1 MCVRKR
7 HPNLWHRFTTVALP
21 LCLLVAVQ
29 TGNAAGELT
38 LDDYYSAALQRS
50 EVVASQSESIHQAE
64 ERYQQ
69 ATSSLLPT
77 VNGVASYL
85 WQEPLPTATPSTS
98 TSLLSHQP
106 LAKLTATQPLF
117 RGFREFAALRQ
128 TRALVGA
135 QNEDY
140 QQARVQ
146 LFKDVAQNFYS
157 VLSIEQDLKNVDE
170 EIRQNLEREKEIQ
183 DRVRIGRSRSS
194 ELLTVQATVSTL
206 RAQVEQLQGQLRV
219 AREAFVFLSG
229 LESTTALQDSESMP
243 AEKESLEAALYRLPL
258 RPDIRASQ
266 KRLTAAQEGV
276 AVARGAH
283 LPSIDLNGNY
293 YLDRPGVLK
302 DVDWDVQV
310 ALTIPIYA
318 GGLLQSKT
326 REAVSQRSQ
335 VELSVSQLA
344 RQAEQ
349 EIRSL
354 HQGLQFDQSQ
364 LEALEKATE
373 AARKNYEAQRHDYR
387 LGLVTNLDVLQALTA
402 YQENQRALDRA
413 RYNTKLDF
421 ARLQA
426 ATALRPVASSGTAP

>member
-1 MCVRKR
+1 MIAV
-7 HPNLWHRFTTVALP
+7 LP
-21 LCLLVAVQ
+21 MCLLAAAQ
-29 TGNAAGELT
+29 TGNAAGALT
-38 LDDYYSAALQRS
+38 LDDYYAAALRRS
-50 EVVASQSESIHQAE
+50 EVVASQTELIRQAE

-85 WQEPLPTATPSTS
+85 WQEPLPTAAPSTS
-98 TSLLSHQP
+98 TSLLSRQP

-146 LFKDVAQNFYS
+146 LFKDVAQNFYN
-157 VLSIEQDLKNVDE
+157 VLSIEQDLKNLDE
-170 EIRQNLEREKEIQ
+170 QIRQNLDREKEIQ
-183 DRVRIGRSRSS
+183 DRVRIGRSRVS
-194 ELLTVQATVSTL
+194 ELLNVQTTVGTL
-206 RAQVEQLQGQLRV
+206 RAQVEQLRGQLRV
-219 AREAFVFLSG
+219 AREAFAFLSG
-229 LESTTALQDSESMP
+229 LESATPLHDSEPIP
-243 AEKESLEAALYRLPL
+243 AEKEPLETALTRLAM

-276 AVARGAH
+276 AVAKGAH

-293 YLDRPGVLK
+293 YLDRPGALK

-318 GGLLQSKT
+318 GGLLQSKA
-326 REAVSQRSQ
+326 REAISQRSQ
-335 VELSVSQLA
+335 VELSASQVA

-354 HQGLQFDQSQ
+354 HQSLQFDQSQ
-364 LEALEKATE
+364 LEALERATE
-373 AARKNYEAQRHDYR
+373 AARKSYEAQRQEYR
-387 LGLVTNLDVLQALTA
+387 LGLVTNLDVLQAHTA
-402 YQENQRALDRA
+402 YQENTRALDRA
-413 RYNTKLDF
+413 RFNTKLDYL
-421 ARLQA
+421 RLQA
-426 ATALRPVASSGTAP
+426 ATARRPESATTVTP

>member
-1 MCVRKR
+1 
-7 HPNLWHRFTTVALP
+7 
-21 LCLLVAVQ
+21 
-29 TGNAAGELT
+29 
-38 LDDYYSAALQRS
+38 
-50 EVVASQSESIHQAE
+50 
-64 ERYQQ
+64 
-69 ATSSLLPT
+69 

-85 WQEPLPTATPSTS
+85 WQEPLPTAAPSTS
-98 TSLLSHQP
+98 TSLLSRQP

-128 TRALVGA
+128 TQALVGA

-140 QQARVQ
+140 QNARVQ
-146 LFKDVAQNFYS
+146 LFKDAAQNFYN
-157 VLSIEQDLKNVDE
+157 VLSIEQDLKNLDE
-170 EIRQNLEREKEIQ
+170 QIRHNLDREKEIQ
-183 DRVRIGRSRSS
+183 DRVRIGRSRVS
-194 ELLTVQATVSTL
+194 ELLNVQTTVSTL
-206 RAQVEQLQGQLRV
+206 RAQVEQLQGHLRV
-219 AREAFVFLSG
+219 AREAFAFLSG
-229 LESTTALQDSESMP
+229 LASTTALSDTEALP
-243 AEKESLEAALYRLPL
+243 AALESQETALSRLAL

-276 AVARGAH
+276 AVAKGAH

-318 GGLLQSKT
+318 GGLLQSKA
-326 REAVSQRSQ
+326 REAISQRSQ

-354 HQGLQFDQSQ
+354 HQSLQYDQSQ

-373 AARKNYEAQRHDYR
+373 AARKSYEAQRQEYR

-402 YQENQRALDRA
+402 YQENKRALDRA
-413 RYNTKLDF
+413 RYNTKLDYL
-421 ARLQA
+421 RLQA
-426 ATALRPVASSGTAP
+426 ATARRPDPAARETP